1 MENRLPL
8 GGGWNNYE
16 GGCIYCFFGAWR
28 FPQGAEKIAK
38 KSRSE
43 KIAAEKIAVRQGS
56 TSAEQALTDD
66 LLQTVI
72 PLLTLEPYEKP

>member
-1 MENRLPL
+1 MQKRLPL

-16 GGCIYCFFGAWR
+16 GGFIYCFFKVLS
-28 FPQGAEKIAK
+28 FPQEAAMIAK

-56 TSAEQALTDD
+56 TSAEQAL